1 MRGAKPPLPPHV
13 HSVLPKHTPEGTN
26 TPYIP
31 RKQAINI
38 SLIKSRFEKG
48 DNTTIRLPKQ
58 LGAET
63 K

>member
-1 MRGAKPPLPPHV
+1 MLELKMRGAKPPLPPYV
-13 HSVLPKHTPEGTN
+13 HSVLPKH

-48 DNTTIRLPKQ
+48 DNTKIRLPKQ